1 MLRVCSVVSVVGW
14 RALTFCSTRWGW
26 CGRCPARG
34 FQHQLHHPAPRSHLG
49 TACCTAGSGPGPPPC
64 RAPSSDGLSGCAVAR
79 FRLRACRPQQTC
91 LGQGSWTPGAGKRAF
106 LGFTGSPQ
114 QLRSGH
120 GQEGIDGRTV
130 GDWEAQRV
138 NQPPLQLARGHRPSI
153 QACSCSGQHT
163 TGCKSHLGP
172 ARRSAHGE

>member
-1 MLRVCSVVSVVGW
+1 MLKVHPKPKLMLNTVGPGCQ
-14 RALTFCSTRWGW
+14 RLQQLFQASLLSTLQTPPVAAICEHFLVQFSAATTFFKSNNADL
-26 CGRCPARG
+26 GRCPARG

-91 LGQGSWTPGAGKRAF
+91 LGQGPWTPGAGKRAF

-130 GDWEAQRV
+130 GD
-138 NQPPLQLARGHRPSI
+138 
-153 QACSCSGQHT
+153 
-163 TGCKSHLGP
+163 
-172 ARRSAHGE
+172 